1 MDSIERAKSRAASVI
16 LSALDEVY
24 HIIGSSSDFADLET
38 KMCLLQD
45 RICQD
50 LRTIVLEEL
59 DRKQSDG
66 QAEPQQLEPG
76 DTTD

>member
-66 QAEPQQLEPG
+66 QAEPKQLEPG